1 MELFLLRFLL
11 LATLATPALA
21 DDQVWL
27 AGTVEGPISGRLIT
41 WTDVQTRFT
50 NGGDRLGQLVVRP
63 SLGIALKPGDGLYI
77 GYAFFD
83 TYPEGGTTRKEHRF
97 WQQAQLRVLG
107 TPGKAVLVSR
117 TRLEQRFAEGEDE
130 TGWRLRQFTRGQVW
144 VGNGWS
150 LIGFNEAF
158 AGLNETPFQP
168 DGLSQL
174 RNFVGVGKVL
184 APQLTLEVGYLNQ
197 RMIRP
202 GSDATN
208 NIASFSLFYRL
219 R

>member
-1 MELFLLRFLL
+1 MLRFLL

-21 DDQVWL
+21 DEQIWL

-41 WTDVQTRFT
+41 WSDVQLRFT
-50 NGGDRLGQLVVRP
+50 NGADRLGQLVVRP
-63 SLGIALKPGDGLYI
+63 SLGFALKPGDGLYL
-77 GYAFFD
+77 GYAYFE
-83 TYPEGGTTRKEHRF
+83 TYPEGRPTQKEHRL

-117 TRLEQRFAEGEDE
+117 TRLEQRFTEGEGE

-150 LIGFNEAF
+150 LIGFSEAF
-158 AGLNETPFQP
+158 VGLNETPFQP
-168 DGLSQL
+168 SGLSQL
-174 RNFVGVGKVL
+174 RNFAGVGKGL
-184 APQLTLEVGYLNQ
+184 APQLTLEAGYLNQ

-202 GSDATN
+202 GADATN
-208 NIASFSLFYRL
+208 HIASISLFYRL